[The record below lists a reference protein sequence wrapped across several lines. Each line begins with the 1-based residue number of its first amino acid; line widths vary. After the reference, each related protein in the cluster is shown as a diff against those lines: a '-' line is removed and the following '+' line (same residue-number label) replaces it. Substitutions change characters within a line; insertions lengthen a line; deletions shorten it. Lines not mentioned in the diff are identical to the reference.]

1 MHIGFDEEQLEYQW
15 ESVHVNCRQ
24 HELWWHALYKFVDAV
39 ERLGMRP
46 WMFSGYGWKHPD
58 FVEKCP
64 KSVLQCTS
72 YYNEDAQ
79 GYVIEKMKPNY
90 RPRLRLFI
98 DLDKAGFDIV
108 ALPTNWVSKKLRASG
123 RTENSDNS
131 KEIVKF
137 CRANVSPEHL
147 KGYVMASWMDCKNE
161 WALRLNCDGIDQLAD
176 AIDHP

>member
-1 MHIGFDEEQLEYQW
+1 MLFGLLSFDFAHVRFNSILGRIGFGW
-15 ESVHVNCRQ
+15 AVA
-24 HELWWHALYKFVDAV
+24 ALGTLYFGKK
-39 ERLGMRP
+39 
-46 WMFSGYGWKHPD
+46 GYGWKHPD
-58 FVEKCP
+58 FVAKCP

-108 ALPTNWVSKKLRASG
+108 ALPTNWVSKKLRAAG

-147 KGYVMASWMDCKNE
+147 KGYVMASWMDCRNE
-161 WALRLNCDGIDQLAD
+161 WALRLNCAGIDQLAD
-176 AIDHP
+176 AIERP